1 MYSVY
6 YFYVSNSGGDN
17 YVVIVMSA
25 TATRVRVY
33 VYGGGYTEIPL
44 KELPPPKFI
53 CKKNHHLCSNSMC
66 RLMTE

>member
-33 VYGGGYTEIPL
+33 VYGGGGYTEIPL

-53 CKKNHHLCSNSMC
+53 CKKKTTIYVRIACVG
-66 RLMTE
+66 